1 MSSTPSTVPAAQS
14 VFNKYFFLSESVND
28 NYKKLTKKENK
39 FHPPYLLFFSPFD
52 LELVLSFL
60 DLFSLTWQAMHHEL
74 WIGPQ
79 PHVRQHL
86 LSDHSS
92 GPVHLSVKGEEEK
105 SVSQGTKDHTK
116 SSQDKLTMSQKHTQ
130 TGHLSS
136 NLFHGGG
143 IGKINRSF

>member
-1 MSSTPSTVPAAQS
+1 
-14 VFNKYFFLSESVND
+14 
-28 NYKKLTKKENK
+28 
-39 FHPPYLLFFSPFD
+39 
-52 LELVLSFL
+52 
-60 DLFSLTWQAMHHEL
+60 MHHEL

-130 TGHLSS
+130 TGHLSL
-136 NLFHGGG
+136 NLFNSGGVV
-143 IGKINRSF
+143 KLKMLF